1 MLTRIARF
9 GFVVA
14 ASLVLV
20 GAGTSAFAA
29 KKAAKEDAKAVS
41 FGVNAD
47 WSDDADFGVGGRVIV
62 NLDKQLKG
70 LEAVGSFDYFFPSA
84 GDVGD
89 IEGDGVD
96 VDVTYFEVNLNA
108 VYKFKLENSSLT
120 PYVGSGLNIAHG
132 NVGASVDLGDFGS
145 VGGSVSNTEVGLNIL
160 GGVII
165 NKKFFVEA
173 KFEAGGGEMFVVS
186 GGIRF

>member
-9 GFVVA
+9 GFVVV
-14 ASLVLV
+14 ASVALL

-29 KKAAKEDAKAVS
+29 SKDDKSVT
-41 FGVNAD
+41 FGVNGD
-47 WSDDADFGVGGRVIV
+47 WGSEDVGFGVGGRVIV

-84 GDVGD
+84 GDAGD
-89 IEGDGVD
+89 IDGVD
-96 VDVTYFEVNLNA
+96 VDLTYFEVNLNA
-108 VYKFKLENSSLT
+108 VYKFKLENPSLT
-120 PYVGSGLNIAHG
+120 PYVGSGLCIAHAKG
-132 NVGASVDLGDFGS
+132 GVGVDLGELGNFD
-145 VGGSVSNTEVGLNIL
+145 VSASDTKLGLNIL
-160 GGVII
+160 GGVLI

-173 KFEAGGGEMFVVS
+173 KFEAGAGEIFVVS